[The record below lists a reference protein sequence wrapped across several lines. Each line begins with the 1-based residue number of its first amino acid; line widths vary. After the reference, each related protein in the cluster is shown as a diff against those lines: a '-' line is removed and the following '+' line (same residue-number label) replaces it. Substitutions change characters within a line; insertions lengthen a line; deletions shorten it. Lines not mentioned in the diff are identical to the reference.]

1 MGHRPARHH
10 ALSRRRRLSWRR
22 ERYHRRHLRGARLAV
37 AATPSRE
44 TNRMVVGDTTRL
56 GIFCDVADDPDRC
69 SMLMPAVL
77 RRGPL
82 TVAASTS
89 RESPALARLLRDS
102 LRRRFGP
109 EYGPY
114 VRLIGQLR
122 RRLRDAVVDPPTIA
136 GGTDHG
142 GPARRPFGGR
152 SS

>member
-1 MGHRPARHH
+1 M
-10 ALSRRRRLSWRR
+10 
-22 ERYHRRHLRGARLAV
+22 

-122 RRLRDAVVDPPTIA
+122 RRLRDALVDPPTIA